1 MSSRPLNPITA
12 VIGAWDRLHQLP
24 GGTWLFSRLLGLTVP
39 YTGTIGAHVREL
51 RPGFAR
57 VTLRDRRRVRNHLKS
72 VHALALAN
80 LGEVTSG
87 LGMLAALS
95 ANVRGIPVSL
105 SIEFVKKGRGT
116 LTAIST
122 SSPPTLVTGPTEL
135 DVETLITDATQELV
149 ARTTVRWLLSPVT
162 P

>member
-1 MSSRPLNPITA
+1 MSTPSLSPITA
-12 VIGAWDRLHQLP
+12 VIRAWDRLHRLP

-39 YTGTIGAHVREL
+39 YTGSIGAHVREL

-87 LGMLAALS
+87 LGMLFGLS
-95 ANVRGIPVSL
+95 ADVRGIPVSL
-105 SIEFVKKGRGT
+105 SIEFEKKGRGT
-116 LTAIST
+116 LTAISA
-122 SSPPTLVTGPTEL
+122 SSPPQRVTEPTEI
-135 DVETLITDATQELV
+135 DVETLITDATQDLV

-162 P
+162 S

>member
-116 LTAIST
+116 LTAISM
-122 SSPPTLVTGPTEL
+122 SSPPTLVTEPTEL